1 MPDPAAVINGPH
13 FPAFSGTGAREL
25 RVQSL
30 DFVLSLGCAMIEPAI
45 PVDEAARLS
54 TLRSLN
60 ILDTVPEERFDRL
73 TRMARRMF
81 DVPIALISLVDENRQ
96 WFKSCQGL
104 SVSETPRNI
113 SFCGHA
119 ILDDEILVVPN
130 ALADERFHDNPLVR
144 DEPRIRFYAGCPLWV
159 NGRKL
164 GTLCLIGRQPR
175 DFDADDRILLHDL
188 VRMAEQEMA
197 AVELATMDELTQ
209 MSNRRGFLAVGQHAL
224 GLCARLRRP
233 ASLFYFDL
241 DGFKS
246 INDRF
251 GHAEG
256 DRALVAF
263 STALM
268 QTFRDSDVVGRLG
281 GDEFVV
287 LMTNCT
293 EQESQ
298 QALRRLK
305 QAVQQRNEQH
315 ALRYDIHFSAGTVAF
330 DSSRHESIQSL
341 LVDADGLMY
350 ERKRR
355 KKIA

>member
-1 MPDPAAVINGPH
+1 MGPMGPS
-13 FPAFSGTGAREL
+13 FPAEGAAAFAAQSAD
-25 RVQSL
+25 RVSP
-30 DFVLSLGCAMIEPAI
+30 LGCAMIEPPL
-45 PVDEAARLS
+45 PVDEADRLG

-60 ILDTVPEERFDRL
+60 ILDTQPEERFDRL

-81 DVPIALISLVDENRQ
+81 GVPIALISLVDENRQ

-104 SVSETPRNI
+104 GVSETPRSI

-119 ILDDEILVVPN
+119 ILGDETLIVPD
-130 ALADERFHDNPLVR
+130 ALADERFHGNPLVSG
-144 DEPRIRFYAGCPLWV
+144 EPKIRFYAGCPLWV

-164 GTLCLIGRQPR
+164 GTLCLIDQQPR
-175 DFDADDRILLHDL
+175 GFDSDDRGLLRDL
-188 VRMAEQEMA
+188 ARMAEQEVA

-209 MSNRRGFLAVGQHAL
+209 LSNRRGFLALGQHAL
-224 GLCARLRRP
+224 GLCARLQRP

-263 STALM
+263 SSLLM

-287 LMTNCT
+287 LVTNCA
-293 EQESQ
+293 EHECGH
-298 QALRRLK
+298 ALQRLD
-305 QAVQQRNEQH
+305 QAVQQHNRQRV
-315 ALRYDIHFSAGTVAF
+315 LCCDIDFSVGSVAF
-330 DSSRHESIQSL
+330 DGSRQRTIQAL
-341 LVDADGLMY
+341 LEEADALMY

-355 KKIA
+355 KKVA